1 MLAPRRAAKLGCPTV
16 LPRNATRDCSYLAA
30 LAIAAFVLAGCTP
43 GIGDRC
49 TLSTDCSVQGN
60 RLCDTSQPNGYCTL
74 TPCTA
79 NSCPDNAACVEIG
92 ASVPGCAYD
101 DYAAPSRVGTSMC
114 LKTCNSD
121 SDCRQSDGY
130 SCASPSGPGSSN
142 VILDTNQSEHVCL
155 IASPPASLADGGGS
169 SPGFVDAQVCSS
181 GRLDASPLEA
191 SVSTVVVSE
200 AGADGG
206 AGDAGAAAL
215 DAAMEDATFDATAD
229 SGGDDGGVDSTL
241 VADAGTDSTV
251 DDGGAAT
258 TVGDSASE

>member
-1 MLAPRRAAKLGCPTV
+1 MLAPGRPAKLGWPPV

-30 LAIAAFVLAGCTP
+30 LAIAAFILAGCTP

-142 VILDTNQSEHVCL
+142 VVLDTNQSERVCL
-155 IASPPASLADGGGS
+155 IVSLVDGSGNPPGG
-169 SPGFVDAQVCSS
+169 FLDAQVCSS

-191 SVSTVVVSE
+191 SASMLGESE
-200 AGADGG
+200 ASADGG
-206 AGDAGAAAL
+206 VEDAGTAAL
-215 DAAMEDATFDATAD
+215 DAAQDGMFDATAD
-229 SGGDDGGVDSTL
+229 SAGDDGDVDSALGVDTK
-241 VADAGTDSTV
+241 TDSTV
-251 DDGGAAT
+251 DDGGADS
-258 TVGDSASE
+258 TVGDSAGE